1 MHDVTVSTTSHSHL
15 QEVLQH
21 AETSCIKC
29 GFCLPT
35 CPTYRLTGHEA
46 ASPRGR
52 IDLMQAVAAG
62 DLAAGEI
69 FAQLDFCLGCRACET
84 ACPAGVEF
92 GKLLGAG
99 RAEARLGYTGSRL
112 GAWVQ
117 RLGLRECVAM
127 PSLVQQLASLL
138 YIYQVSG
145 LQHLL
150 RSSGVLRHL
159 TPTLAAMDALLPRV
173 PAAAARRPVAG
184 ETPPVGTE
192 HGRVALLTGCIVPAF
207 LPEVN
212 HATVQVLA
220 ANGYRVYAP
229 SAQRCCGALQA
240 HAGEVESARQLARH
254 NIAVFEATGAEWV
267 VVNSAGCGALM
278 KEYGHLLSVDPAF
291 AARAKAF
298 SSRVRDVSEVLTSAP
313 LRAPLRPVPL
323 RVAYDDPCHLLHGQ
337 KIREQPRTLL
347 RQVPAL
353 QLLEVPESDWCCGSA
368 GIYNLLHPETAQAL
382 LDRKMAHL
390 ASVQPQ
396 LIVTGN
402 PGCILQLRQG
412 VARHGLAAEVLHPVE
427 VLARAYGTPCPLPM
441 LPGTIES
448 YT

>member
-1 MHDVTVSTTSHSHL
+1 MHDATVTTMSHSHL

-62 DLAAGEI
+62 DLAAEEI

-92 GKLLGAG
+92 GKLLEAG
-99 RAEARLGYTGSRL
+99 RAAARPGHTGSRL

-117 RLGLRECVAM
+117 RLGLREVLTL
-127 PSLVQQLASLL
+127 PSLVQQLASCL
-138 YIYQVSG
+138 YLYQVSG
-145 LQHLL
+145 LQQCLRTSGILHHL
-150 RSSGVLRHL
+150 
-159 TPTLAAMDALLPRV
+159 PPALAAMDRLLQRV
-173 PAAAARRPVAG
+173 PPAMERRPVPV
-184 ETPPVGTE
+184 ETLPVGTE
-192 HGRVALLTGCIVPAF
+192 QGRVALLTGCIVPAF

-212 HATVQVLA
+212 HATVRVLA

-229 SAQRCCGALQA
+229 SAQHCCGALQA
-240 HAGEVESARQLARH
+240 HAGEHDSACQLARH
-254 NIAVFEATGAEWV
+254 NIAVFEATGAAWV
-267 VVNSAGCGALM
+267 VANSAGCGALM
-278 KEYGHLLSVDPAF
+278 KEYGHLLSADPAF
-291 AARAKAF
+291 AARARAF

-313 LRAPLRPVPL
+313 LRTPLRPMPL

-337 KIREQPRTLL
+337 KIREQPRALL
-347 RQVPAL
+347 RQIPELHV
-353 QLLEVPESDWCCGSA
+353 LEGPESDWCCGSA
-368 GIYNLLHPETAQAL
+368 GIYNLLHPETAQTL

-390 ASVQPQ
+390 ASLQPQ

-412 VARHGLAAEVLHPVE
+412 VEQHGLATEVLHLVE
-427 VLARAYGTPCPLPM
+427 VLARAYGQRWRRA
-441 LPGTIES
+441 
-448 YT
+448 

>member
-1 MHDVTVSTTSHSHL
+1 MHDATVSTTPLSLL
-15 QEVLQH
+15 QDVLQH

-35 CPTYRLTGHEA
+35 CPNYRLTGNEA

-52 IDLMQAVAAG
+52 IDLMQAVADG
-62 DLAAGEI
+62 DLEARDI
-69 FAQLDFCLGCRACET
+69 FTQLDFCLGCRACET

-92 GKLLGAG
+92 GKLLEAG
-99 RAEARLGYTGSRL
+99 RAEARVGRTGSRL

-117 RLGLRECVAM
+117 RLCLQELLPM
-127 PSLVQQLASLL
+127 PALVQQLASFL

-145 LQHLL
+145 LQQLL
-150 RSSGVLRHL
+150 RSTGVLRHL
-159 TPTLAAMDALLPRV
+159 VPTLAAMETLLPRV
-173 PAAAARRPVAG
+173 PSTVARRPVPA
-184 ETPPVGTE
+184 ETAPVGAE
-192 HGRVALLTGCIVPAF
+192 RGRVAMLTGCIMPAF

-212 HATVQVLA
+212 HATTRVLA

-229 SAQRCCGALQA
+229 PAQRCCGALQA

-254 NIAVFEATGAEWV
+254 NIAVFEVTGAEWV

-278 KEYGHLLSVDPAF
+278 KEYGHLLRDDPAF
-291 AARAKAF
+291 ATRARVF
-298 SSRVRDVSEVLTSAP
+298 SNRVRDVSEVLTAVP
-313 LRAPLRPVPL
+313 LRQPLYPVPL

-337 KIREQPRTLL
+337 KIHAQPRDLL
-347 RQVPAL
+347 QQIPAL
-353 QLLEVPESDWCCGSA
+353 TLLEVPESDWCCGSA
-368 GIYNLLHPETAQAL
+368 GIYNLLHPETSQAL

-390 ASVQPQ
+390 AAVQPQ

-412 VARHGLAAEVLHPVE
+412 VTRYGLDAEVRHPVE
-427 VLARAYGTPCPLPM
+427 VLARAYDA
-441 LPGTIES
+441 PGA
-448 YT
+448 